1 MRLLRR
7 VASFLRKGGKVDE
20 PLFNELEERLIEADV
35 GLAATQELLKRI
47 DHACRKGECENSTQ
61 IIDVLK
67 MALLEIL
74 GPTEIAEIDA
84 HPEVIMAVG
93 VNGTGKT
100 TSIAKLAHHYIRMEK
115 KVMLVCCDTYRAA
128 AGEQLSTWA
137 RRLNVD
143 SVIGESGADPA
154 SVAFDAIDAAVARG
168 CDLLMVDTAGRQH
181 TRGPLMEELAKV
193 KRVIGTRLAGAPHQ
207 VLLVLDA
214 TTGQNAISQARTFTG
229 RIGITGIVLTKLDGT
244 AKGGILIA
252 IADQFRLPIHW
263 IGVGEGVE
271 HIKRFSPEE
280 FVDSIF
286 EDGAQ

>member
-7 VASFLRKGGKVDE
+7 IASFLKKGSKVDE
-20 PLFNELEERLIEADV
+20 ALFNELEERLIEADV
-35 GLAATQELLKRI
+35 GLAATHKLLEKI
-47 DHACRKGECENSTQ
+47 DLACREGRCQNSTQ
-61 IIDVLK
+61 IIDLLK
-67 MALLEIL
+67 EALLEIL
-74 GPTEIAEIDA
+74 GRMESTEVDA
-84 HPEVIMAVG
+84 RPEVIMAVG

-100 TSIAKLAHHYIRMEK
+100 TSIAKLAHHYNKNGK

-128 AGEQLSTWA
+128 AGEQLATWA

-154 SVAFDAIDAAVARG
+154 SVAFDALDAAVARS
-168 CDLLMVDTAGRQH
+168 CDLLIVDTAGRQH

-193 KRVIGTRLAGAPHQ
+193 KRVIGTRLAGAPHR

-214 TTGQNAISQARTFTG
+214 TTGQNAISQARIFTEQ
-229 RIGITGIVLTKLDGT
+229 IGVTGIVLTKLDGT

-252 IADQFRLPIHW
+252 IADQFRLPIDW
-263 IGVGEGVE
+263 IGLGEEVDQIRG
-271 HIKRFSPEE
+271 FSPSE

-286 EDGAQ
+286 EDGGQ